1 MNQNKIVFFCVGTGG
16 HVLPVINLIDDLI
29 QRGIEKRKIE
39 VVTDRR
45 GSQYFKDRDINVHS
59 MNIYRSKI
67 GIIGYVL
74 SISKIIKSI
83 QLIENKIDL
92 RNCKLLFTT
101 GSYIAPL
108 AGYISWRHKIKFFIQ
123 EQNIYA
129 GLGNKI
135 ASYFKS
141 DKFTSYPNT
150 ININQTNLENT
161 GPIVDKKIQKYRS
174 KNDEEIVIG
183 VQGGSQGSEEINSL
197 IYKYLSNNTLKNI
210 KIIHIVGP
218 NNFDKSKKY
227 ENYKQIEFIENM
239 SDFYSSIDLQV
250 SRAGGGVLEAVLL
263 NIPLL
268 LIPYKHGTT
277 STHQSM
283 NAEFLVKSKYAK
295 LCLDYESLDFELK
308 KLEQL
313 NYNLFEKF
321 SKNNVIKRGND
332 FIVNKIINELD
343 K

>member
-161 GPIVDKKIQKYRS
+161 GPIVDKKIQ
-174 KNDEEIVIG
+174 NNIEE
-183 VQGGSQGSEEINSL
+183 
-197 IYKYLSNNTLKNI
+197 
-210 KIIHIVGP
+210 
-218 NNFDKSKKY
+218 
-227 ENYKQIEFIENM
+227 
-239 SDFYSSIDLQV
+239 
-250 SRAGGGVLEAVLL
+250 
-263 NIPLL
+263 
-268 LIPYKHGTT
+268 
-277 STHQSM
+277 
-283 NAEFLVKSKYAK
+283 
-295 LCLDYESLDFELK
+295 
-308 KLEQL
+308 
-313 NYNLFEKF
+313 
-321 SKNNVIKRGND
+321 
-332 FIVNKIINELD
+332 
-343 K
+343 

>member
-16 HVLPVINLIDDLI
+16 HVLPVMNLIDDLL

-39 VVTDRR
+39 VVTDNR
-45 GSQYFKDRDINVHS
+45 GSQYLKDRDIVVHPI
-59 MNIYRSKI
+59 NLYRSKT
-67 GIIGYVL
+67 GMVGYVL
-74 SISKIIKSI
+74 NILKVIKSTR
-83 QLIENKIDL
+83 LIEKKLDL
-92 RNCKLLFTT
+92 ANCGILFTT

-108 AGYISWRHKIKFFIQ
+108 AGYLSWRHKIKFFIQ

-161 GPIVDKKIQKYRS
+161 GPIVDKKIQNKKS
-174 KNDEEIVIG
+174 VNNKEIVIG

-197 IYKYLSNNTLKNI
+197 IYKYLSNNSLKNI

-218 NNFDKSKKY
+218 NNSDNSKKY

-239 SDFYSSIDLQV
+239 NDFYSSIDFQV

-263 NIPLL
+263 DIPLL
-268 LIPYKHGTT
+268 LIPYMHGTT

-283 NAEFLVKSKYAK
+283 NAEYLVKSKFAK
-295 LCLDYESLDFELK
+295 LCLDYESLDSEFK

-313 NYNLFEKF
+313 DNSLFEEF
-321 SKNNVIKRGND
+321 SRNNAIKAGND
-332 FIVNKIINELD
+332 FIVNKIIDEIV

>member
-1 MNQNKIVFFCVGTGG
+1 MNRRICFFCVGTGG
-16 HVLPVINLIDDLI
+16 HVLPVINLIDDLR

-39 VVTDRR
+39 VVTDKR
-45 GSQYFKDRDINVHS
+45 GSQYFKDRDIDVHS
-59 MNIYRSKI
+59 IDIYRSKT
-67 GIIGYVL
+67 GMGGYIL
-74 SISKIIKSI
+74 NILKIIKSI
-83 QLIENKIDL
+83 RLIEKKIDL
-92 RNCKLLFTT
+92 KNCGILFTT

-108 AGYISWRHKIKFFIQ
+108 AGYLSWRYKIKFFIQ

-150 ININQTNLENT
+150 ININQTNLDNT
-161 GPIVDKKIQKYRS
+161 GPIVDKKIQNKKS
-174 KNDEEIVIG
+174 INNKEITIG

-197 IYKYLSNNTLKNI
+197 IYKYLGNNTLKNI

-218 NNFDKSKKY
+218 NNFDNSKKF
-227 ENYKQIEFIENM
+227 ENYKQIEFIKDM
-239 SDFYSSIDLQV
+239 TDFYSSIDLQV
-250 SRAGGGVLEAVLL
+250 SRAGGGVLEAVLI

-283 NAEFLVKSKYAK
+283 NAEYL
-295 LCLDYESLDFELK
+295 LSL
-308 KLEQL
+308 
-313 NYNLFEKF
+313 
-321 SKNNVIKRGND
+321 IH
-332 FIVNKIINELD
+332 I
-343 K
+343 